1 VQFFGIG
8 ASNDITQHI
17 QKLATENLWILRY
30 GRSSVFTILFF
41 MQNRPPAALPD
52 SGKVVAGVG
61 GERVGE
67 ALWLTYGSICVLG
80 GGREAPSGGGRW
92 HRRVAAAASLFQ
104 RGGGFLGSMGES

>member
-52 SGKVVAGVG
+52 SGKVAAGVG